1 MAMTDETREKIE
13 SRVRSLSLY
22 VFVIGA
28 AAVTLMPFAWMIST
42 SFKPEDAILTKHPE
56 LIPDLGIAT
65 DTHYVK
71 LFQQV
76 NFMGHFFNS
85 LLVSIGV
92 TAFSLA
98 VNASAAYAFAKLHF
112 PKKERLFALLL
123 VTMMI
128 PMQVTMIPS
137 FIILKYLGLLN
148 SYAGLIIPGG
158 ASVYGIF
165 LLRQFMMNIPNS
177 LLEAARID
185 GCGEWTIFWRIV
197 LPLCRPVL
205 ATLTIFTFIAAWN
218 DFLGPLIIL
227 LEESKYTLPVALA
240 TLNGQYGTEWG
251 ILMAGSVVV
260 VVPVVVVFL
269 AVQRHYIKGLMVGS
283 VKG

>member
-1 MAMTDETREKIE
+1 MRFRTI
-13 SRVRSLSLY
+13 SLF
-22 VFVIGA
+22 VFVIFA
-28 AAVTLMPFAWMIST
+28 TAITLMPFAWMIST
-42 SFKPEDAILTKHPE
+42 SFKPEDKILTKTPD
-56 LIPDLGIAT
+56 LIPALDVFT

-71 LFQQV
+71 LFDQV

-85 LLVSIGV
+85 LIVTLGV
-92 TAFSLA
+92 TFFSLA
-98 VNASAAYAFAKLHF
+98 VNAAAAYAFAKLHF

-123 VTMMI
+123 ITMMI

-165 LLRQFMMNIPNS
+165 LLRQFMMSIPNS

-205 ATLTIFTFIAAWN
+205 ATLTIFTFIGAWN

-251 ILMAGSVVV
+251 LLMAGSVIV
-260 VVPVVVVFL
+260 VVPVVIVFL
-269 AVQRHYIKGLMVGS
+269 LVQRHYIKGLMVGG